1 MGGLISQRPPH
12 LQTRRPSFIPSQ
24 QEKRDCYLDDNSP
37 VRILEYGLPAI
48 ALTAATATTTATAAT
63 ISTAAS
69 ARLLGARFIHC

>member
-1 MGGLISQRPPH
+1 MMGGLISQRPPH

-24 QEKRDCYLDDNSP
+24 HAKRGCYLDDNSP

-48 ALTAATATTTATAAT
+48 ALTAATATTTATT